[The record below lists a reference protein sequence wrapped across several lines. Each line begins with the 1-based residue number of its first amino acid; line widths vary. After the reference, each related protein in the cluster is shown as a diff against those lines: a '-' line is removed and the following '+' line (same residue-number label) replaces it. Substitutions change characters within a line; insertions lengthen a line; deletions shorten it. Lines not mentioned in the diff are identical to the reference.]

1 MCENKKDGVSGDES
15 GLRCFS
21 MRHFFQVDEKDA
33 AQIENLSKR
42 MQRLVYGAVDYN
54 SLIQP
59 GRTLTYKLYMGEKWQ
74 YPRLTDTST
83 LSGNITEQMGLVPF
97 MVFKATSVSRNQTD
111 FSPHYFA
118 GDDQILDHN
127 VRHIL
132 LTPDDATDRDVEL
145 NHPVNSKAVKL
156 YNTLESSMPTAF
168 DVFRDAK
175 RTMREHVGKKSIPMT
190 MARNADN
197 VNKAGKVQHP
207 WVEVTPG
214 RAPKGSPRAV
224 VVAMH
229 WFQAGGAERWALE
242 TVKLVRDA
250 GFIPIVITDR
260 DGHQPWIADP
270 AFDDAILLPMT
281 MPVQERPGDSP
292 VLRALFEQFDIAGI
306 LIHHCQWMYDN
317 AWWVKTHF
325 PQTRIV
331 DSLHIVEYYFHG
343 GFPKESVAHDEWID
357 LHHVISPQLEHWL
370 INDHQIAPEKVV
382 DAPLVGLTADAKTP
396 SFKERDK
403 TKPFTVAYIGRMVR
417 QKRPEAFILAA
428 KAVNAAYPGKV
439 RFIMQ
444 GNGDMD
450 AFSDMMIKRYGLEEV
465 IERRAL
471 DAPVAQTYRDADAL
485 LISSINEGITLTS
498 IEAISAGVP
507 VISANVGSQETL
519 IPPKGLCRR
528 MTSNF
533 VHDAKSALSHI
544 LNNEEDRRKLWE
556 SELARLQKFS
566 ELESAEAY
574 FKKMLKEWH
583 D

>member
-1 MCENKKDGVSGDES
+1 
-15 GLRCFS
+15 

-343 GFPKESVAHDEWID
+343 GFPKESVSHDEWID

-444 GNGDMD
+444 GNGDLD

>member
-1 MCENKKDGVSGDES
+1 
-15 GLRCFS
+15 

-83 LSGNITEQMGLVPF
+83 LSGDITEQMGLVPF

-156 YNTLESSMPTAF
+156 YNTLESSVPTAF

-175 RTMREHVGKKSIPMT
+175 RTIREHVGKKPIPMA
-190 MARNADN
+190 MARSADN

-507 VISANVGSQETL
+507 VLSANVGSQETL

>member
-1 MCENKKDGVSGDES
+1 
-15 GLRCFS
+15 
-21 MRHFFQVDEKDA
+21 MRHFFQVDERDA
-33 AQIENLSKR
+33 VQLNQLSER

-59 GRTLTYKLYMGEKWQ
+59 RRTLTYKLYMGEKWQ

-83 LSGNITEQMGLVPF
+83 LSGDITEQMGLVPF

-111 FSPHYFA
+111 FSPHYFV

-156 YNTLESSMPTAF
+156 YNTLESSVPTAF
-168 DVFRDAK
+168 DVFRDTK
-175 RTMREHVGKKSIPMT
+175 RTIREHVGKKPIPMT
-190 MARNADN
+190 MARSADN

-260 DGHQPWIADP
+260 DGHQPWITDP

-292 VLRALFEQFDIAGI
+292 MLRALFEQFDIAGI

-325 PQTRIV
+325 PKTRVV

-471 DAPVAQTYRDADAL
+471 DTPVAQTYRDADAL

-507 VISANVGSQETL
+507 VLSANVGSQETL

-528 MTSNF
+528 MTSSF

-574 FKKMLKEWH
+574 FKKMLKEWY

>member
-1 MCENKKDGVSGDES
+1 
-15 GLRCFS
+15 

-83 LSGNITEQMGLVPF
+83 LSGDITEQMGLVPF

-156 YNTLESSMPTAF
+156 YNTLESSVPTAF

-175 RTMREHVGKKSIPMT
+175 RTIREHVGKKPIPMA
-190 MARNADN
+190 MARSADN

-428 KAVNAAYPGKV
+428 KAVNAVYPGKV

-507 VISANVGSQETL
+507 VLSANVGSQETL

>member
-1 MCENKKDGVSGDES
+1 
-15 GLRCFS
+15 

-83 LSGNITEQMGLVPF
+83 LSGNISEQMGLVPF

-250 GFIPIVITDR
+250 GVIPIVITDR

>member
-1 MCENKKDGVSGDES
+1 
-15 GLRCFS
+15 

-83 LSGNITEQMGLVPF
+83 LSGDITEQMGLVPF

-156 YNTLESSMPTAF
+156 YNTLESSVPTAF
-168 DVFRDAK
+168 DVFRDTK
-175 RTMREHVGKKSIPMT
+175 RTIREHVGKKPIPMT
-190 MARNADN
+190 MARSADN
-197 VNKAGKVQHP
+197 VNKAEKVQHP

-507 VISANVGSQETL
+507 VLSANVGSQETL

-533 VHDAKSALSHI
+533 VHDAKSVLSHI
-544 LNNEEDRRKLWE
+544 LNSEEDRRKLWE

>member
-1 MCENKKDGVSGDES
+1 
-15 GLRCFS
+15 

-83 LSGNITEQMGLVPF
+83 LSGDITEQMGLVPF

-111 FSPHYFA
+111 FSPHYFV

-156 YNTLESSMPTAF
+156 YNTLESSVPTAF

-175 RTMREHVGKKSIPMT
+175 RTIREHVGKKPIPMT
-190 MARNADN
+190 MARSADN

-428 KAVNAAYPGKV
+428 KAVNTAYPGKV

-507 VISANVGSQETL
+507 VLSANVGSQETL

>member
-1 MCENKKDGVSGDES
+1 
-15 GLRCFS
+15 

-83 LSGNITEQMGLVPF
+83 LSGDITEQMGLVPF

-156 YNTLESSMPTAF
+156 YNTLESSVPTAF
-168 DVFRDAK
+168 DVFRDTK
-175 RTMREHVGKKSIPMT
+175 RTIREHVGKKPIPMT
-190 MARNADN
+190 MARSADN

-250 GFIPIVITDR
+250 GFLPIVITDR

-357 LHHVISPQLEHWL
+357 LHHVISPQLERWL

-507 VISANVGSQETL
+507 VLSANVGSQETL

-528 MTSNF
+528 MTLNF

>member
-1 MCENKKDGVSGDES
+1 
-15 GLRCFS
+15 
-21 MRHFFQVDEKDA
+21 
-33 AQIENLSKR
+33 

-450 AFSDMMIKRYGLEEV
+450 AFSDMMIKRYGLEKV

-498 IEAISAGVP
+498 IEAISTGVP
-507 VISANVGSQETL
+507 VLSANVGSQETL

>member
-1 MCENKKDGVSGDES
+1 
-15 GLRCFS
+15 

-83 LSGNITEQMGLVPF
+83 LSGDITEQMGLVPF

-132 LTPDDATDRDVEL
+132 LTPDEATDKDVEL
-145 NHPVNSKAVKL
+145 NHPIDSKAVKL
-156 YNTLESSMPTAF
+156 YNALEASVPVAF
-168 DVFRDAK
+168 DVFRDMK
-175 RTMREHVGKKSIPMT
+175 RALRENIGKKPIPQI
-190 MARNADN
+190 MARSADN
-197 VNKAGKVQHP
+197 VNNAGEVQHP
-207 WVEVTPG
+207 WVEITPG
-214 RAPKGSPRAV
+214 KAPKGSPRAV
-224 VVAMH
+224 IVAMH

-450 AFSDMMIKRYGLEEV
+450 AFSDMMINRYGLEEV

-507 VISANVGSQETL
+507 VLSANVGSQGTL
-519 IPPKGLCRR
+519 IPPRGLCRR

-556 SELARLQKFS
+556 SELTRLQKFS

>member
-1 MCENKKDGVSGDES
+1 
-15 GLRCFS
+15 

-83 LSGNITEQMGLVPF
+83 LSGDITEQMGLVPF

-260 DGHQPWIADP
+260 DGHQPGIADST
-270 AFDDAILLPMT
+270 FDDAILLPMT

-325 PQTRIV
+325 PKTRIV

>member
-1 MCENKKDGVSGDES
+1 
-15 GLRCFS
+15 

-83 LSGNITEQMGLVPF
+83 LSGDITEQMGLVPF

-111 FSPHYFA
+111 FSPHYFV

-156 YNTLESSMPTAF
+156 YNTLESSVPTAF

-175 RTMREHVGKKSIPMT
+175 RTIREHVGKKPIPMT
-190 MARNADN
+190 MARSADN

-450 AFSDMMIKRYGLEEV
+450 AFSDMMIKRYGLEKV

-507 VISANVGSQETL
+507 VLSANVGSQETL

-533 VHDAKSALSHI
+533 VQDAKSALSHI

>member
-1 MCENKKDGVSGDES
+1 M
-15 GLRCFS
+15 L

-83 LSGNITEQMGLVPF
+83 LSGDITEQMGLVPF

-175 RTMREHVGKKSIPMT
+175 RTMREHVGKKPIPMT
-190 MARNADN
+190 MARSADN
-197 VNKAGKVQHP
+197 VNKAEKVQHP

-224 VVAMH
+224 IVAMH

-260 DGHQPWIADP
+260 DGHQPWITDP

-292 VLRALFEQFDIAGI
+292 MLRALFEQFDIAGI

-325 PQTRIV
+325 PKTRVV

-507 VISANVGSQETL
+507 VLSANVGSQETL

-528 MTSNF
+528 MTSSF

>member
-1 MCENKKDGVSGDES
+1 
-15 GLRCFS
+15 

-507 VISANVGSQETL
+507 VISTNVGSQETL

>member
-1 MCENKKDGVSGDES
+1 
-15 GLRCFS
+15 

-343 GFPKESVAHDEWID
+343 GFPKESVSHDEWID

-471 DAPVAQTYRDADAL
+471 DAPVSQTYRDADAL

>member
-1 MCENKKDGVSGDES
+1 
-15 GLRCFS
+15 

-574 FKKMLKEWH
+574 FKKILKEWH

>member
-1 MCENKKDGVSGDES
+1 
-15 GLRCFS
+15 

-59 GRTLTYKLYMGEKWQ
+59 GRTLTYRLYMGEKWQ

-83 LSGNITEQMGLVPF
+83 LSGDITEQMGLVPF

-111 FSPHYFA
+111 FSPHYFV

-156 YNTLESSMPTAF
+156 YNTLESSVPTAF

-175 RTMREHVGKKSIPMT
+175 RTIREHVGKKPIPMT
-190 MARNADN
+190 MARSADN

-507 VISANVGSQETL
+507 VLSANVGSQETL

-533 VHDAKSALSHI
+533 VHDAKSVLSHI

>member
-1 MCENKKDGVSGDES
+1 M
-15 GLRCFS
+15 L

-83 LSGNITEQMGLVPF
+83 LSGDITEQMGLVPF

-145 NHPVNSKAVKL
+145 NHPVDSKAVKL

-175 RTMREHVGKKSIPMT
+175 RTMREHVGKKPIPMT
-190 MARNADN
+190 MARSADN
-197 VNKAGKVQHP
+197 VNKAEKVQHP

-214 RAPKGSPRAV
+214 RAPKGSPRV
-224 VVAMH
+224 VIVAMH

-260 DGHQPWIADP
+260 DGHQPWITDP

-292 VLRALFEQFDIAGI
+292 MLRALFEQFDIAGI

-325 PQTRIV
+325 PKTRVV

-471 DAPVAQTYRDADAL
+471 DTPVAQTYRDADAL

-507 VISANVGSQETL
+507 VLSANVGSQETL

-528 MTSNF
+528 MTSSF

-574 FKKMLKEWH
+574 FKKMLKEWY

>member
-1 MCENKKDGVSGDES
+1 
-15 GLRCFS
+15 
-21 MRHFFQVDEKDA
+21 
-33 AQIENLSKR
+33 
-42 MQRLVYGAVDYN
+42 
-54 SLIQP
+54 
-59 GRTLTYKLYMGEKWQ
+59 
-74 YPRLTDTST
+74 
-83 LSGNITEQMGLVPF
+83 
-97 MVFKATSVSRNQTD
+97 
-111 FSPHYFA
+111 
-118 GDDQILDHN
+118 
-127 VRHIL
+127 
-132 LTPDDATDRDVEL
+132 
-145 NHPVNSKAVKL
+145 
-156 YNTLESSMPTAF
+156 
-168 DVFRDAK
+168 
-175 RTMREHVGKKSIPMT
+175 
-190 MARNADN
+190 
-197 VNKAGKVQHP
+197 
-207 WVEVTPG
+207 
-214 RAPKGSPRAV
+214 
-224 VVAMH
+224 
-229 WFQAGGAERWALE
+229 
-242 TVKLVRDA
+242 
-250 GFIPIVITDR
+250 
-260 DGHQPWIADP
+260 
-270 AFDDAILLPMT
+270 
-281 MPVQERPGDSP
+281 
-292 VLRALFEQFDIAGI
+292 
-306 LIHHCQWMYDN
+306 
-317 AWWVKTHF
+317 
-325 PQTRIV
+325 
-331 DSLHIVEYYFHG
+331 
-343 GFPKESVAHDEWID
+343 
-357 LHHVISPQLEHWL
+357 
-370 INDHQIAPEKVV
+370 
-382 DAPLVGLTADAKTP
+382 
-396 SFKERDK
+396 
-403 TKPFTVAYIGRMVR
+403 MVR

>member
-1 MCENKKDGVSGDES
+1 
-15 GLRCFS
+15 

-343 GFPKESVAHDEWID
+343 GFPKESVSHDEWID

-519 IPPKGLCRR
+519 IPLKGLCRR

>member
-1 MCENKKDGVSGDES
+1 
-15 GLRCFS
+15 

-83 LSGNITEQMGLVPF
+83 LSGDITEQMGLVPF
-97 MVFKATSVSRNQTD
+97 MVFKATSVSRSQTD

-132 LTPDDATDRDVEL
+132 LTPDEATDKDVEL
-145 NHPVNSKAVKL
+145 NHPIDSKAVKL
-156 YNTLESSMPTAF
+156 YNALEASVPAAF
-168 DVFRDAK
+168 DVFRDMK
-175 RTMREHVGKKSIPMT
+175 RALRENIGKKPIPQI
-190 MARNADN
+190 MARTADN
-197 VNKAGKVQHP
+197 VNNAGEVQHP
-207 WVEVTPG
+207 WVEITPG
-214 RAPKGSPRAV
+214 KAPKGSPRAV
-224 VVAMH
+224 IVAMH

-242 TVKLVRDA
+242 TVKLVRAA

-260 DGHQPWIADP
+260 DGHQPWIANP

-317 AWWVKTHF
+317 AWWVKAHF
-325 PQTRIV
+325 PKTRVV

-507 VISANVGSQETL
+507 VLSANVGSQETL

>member
-1 MCENKKDGVSGDES
+1 
-15 GLRCFS
+15 

-83 LSGNITEQMGLVPF
+83 LSGDITEQMGLVPF

-156 YNTLESSMPTAF
+156 YNTLESSVPTAF

-175 RTMREHVGKKSIPMT
+175 RTIREHVGKKPIPMT
-190 MARNADN
+190 MARSADN

-260 DGHQPWIADP
+260 DGHQPWIANP

-370 INDHQIAPEKVV
+370 INDHQIASEKVV

-507 VISANVGSQETL
+507 VLSANVGSQETL

>member
-1 MCENKKDGVSGDES
+1 
-15 GLRCFS
+15 

-83 LSGNITEQMGLVPF
+83 LSGDITEQMGLVPF

-197 VNKAGKVQHP
+197 VNKDGKVQHP

-317 AWWVKTHF
+317 VWWVKAHF
-325 PQTRIV
+325 PKTRIV

-471 DAPVAQTYRDADAL
+471 DAPVTQTYRDADAL

>member
-1 MCENKKDGVSGDES
+1 
-15 GLRCFS
+15 

-83 LSGNITEQMGLVPF
+83 LSGDITEQMGLVPF

-118 GDDQILDHN
+118 GDDQILDQK

-156 YNTLESSMPTAF
+156 YNTLESSVPTAF
-168 DVFRDAK
+168 DVFRDTK
-175 RTMREHVGKKSIPMT
+175 RTIREHVGKKPIPMT
-190 MARNADN
+190 MARSADN

-250 GFIPIVITDR
+250 GFLPIVITDR

-357 LHHVISPQLEHWL
+357 LHHVISPQLERWL

>member
-1 MCENKKDGVSGDES
+1 
-15 GLRCFS
+15 

-343 GFPKESVAHDEWID
+343 GFPKESVSHDEWID

-498 IEAISAGVP
+498 IKAISAGVP

>member
-1 MCENKKDGVSGDES
+1 
-15 GLRCFS
+15 

-83 LSGNITEQMGLVPF
+83 LSGDITEQMGLVPF

-156 YNTLESSMPTAF
+156 YNTLESSVPTAF

-175 RTMREHVGKKSIPMT
+175 RTIREHVGKKPIPVT
-190 MARNADN
+190 MARSADN

-260 DGHQPWIADP
+260 DGHQPWIANP

-471 DAPVAQTYRDADAL
+471 DTPVAQTYRDADAL

-507 VISANVGSQETL
+507 VLSANVGSQETL

>member
-1 MCENKKDGVSGDES
+1 
-15 GLRCFS
+15 

-83 LSGNITEQMGLVPF
+83 LSGDITEQMGLVPF

-145 NHPVNSKAVKL
+145 NHPVDSKAVKL

-175 RTMREHVGKKSIPMT
+175 RTMREHVGKKPIPMT
-190 MARNADN
+190 MARSADN

-224 VVAMH
+224 IVAMH

-260 DGHQPWIADP
+260 DGHQPWITDP

-292 VLRALFEQFDIAGI
+292 MLRALFEQFDIAGI

-325 PQTRIV
+325 PKTRVV

-471 DAPVAQTYRDADAL
+471 DTPVAQTYRDADAL

-507 VISANVGSQETL
+507 VLSANVGSQETL

-528 MTSNF
+528 MTSSF

-574 FKKMLKEWH
+574 FKKMLKEWY

>member
-1 MCENKKDGVSGDES
+1 M
-15 GLRCFS
+15 L

-83 LSGNITEQMGLVPF
+83 LSGDITEQMGLVPF

-197 VNKAGKVQHP
+197 VNKDGKVQHP

-317 AWWVKTHF
+317 AWWVKAHF
-325 PQTRIV
+325 PKTRIV

-471 DAPVAQTYRDADAL
+471 DAPVTQTYRDADAL

>member
-1 MCENKKDGVSGDES
+1 
-15 GLRCFS
+15 

-175 RTMREHVGKKSIPMT
+175 RTMHEHVGKKSIPMT

>member
-1 MCENKKDGVSGDES
+1 
-15 GLRCFS
+15 

-111 FSPHYFA
+111 FSPHYFV

-156 YNTLESSMPTAF
+156 YNTLESSVPTAF

-175 RTMREHVGKKSIPMT
+175 RTIREHVGKKPIPMT
-190 MARNADN
+190 MARSADN

-450 AFSDMMIKRYGLEEV
+450 AFSDMMIKRYRLEEV

-507 VISANVGSQETL
+507 VLSANVGSQETL

-574 FKKMLKEWH
+574 FKKMLKEWY

>member
-1 MCENKKDGVSGDES
+1 
-15 GLRCFS
+15 

-83 LSGNITEQMGLVPF
+83 LSGDITEQMGLVPF
-97 MVFKATSVSRNQTD
+97 MVFKATSVSRSQTD

-343 GFPKESVAHDEWID
+343 GFPKESVSHDEWID

>member
-1 MCENKKDGVSGDES
+1 
-15 GLRCFS
+15 

-83 LSGNITEQMGLVPF
+83 LSGDITEQMGLVPF
-97 MVFKATSVSRNQTD
+97 MVFKDTSVSRNQTD

-197 VNKAGKVQHP
+197 VNKDGKVQHP

-317 AWWVKTHF
+317 AWWVKAHF
-325 PQTRIV
+325 PKTRIV

>member
-1 MCENKKDGVSGDES
+1 
-15 GLRCFS
+15 

-83 LSGNITEQMGLVPF
+83 LSGDITEQMGLVPF

-156 YNTLESSMPTAF
+156 YNTLESSVPTAF

-175 RTMREHVGKKSIPMT
+175 RTIREHVGEKPIPMA
-190 MARNADN
+190 MARSADN

-507 VISANVGSQETL
+507 VLSANVGSQETL

>member
-1 MCENKKDGVSGDES
+1 
-15 GLRCFS
+15 

-83 LSGNITEQMGLVPF
+83 LSGDITEQMGLVPF
-97 MVFKATSVSRNQTD
+97 MVFKATSVSRSQTD

-132 LTPDDATDRDVEL
+132 LTPDEATDKDVEL
-145 NHPVNSKAVKL
+145 NHPIDSKAVKL
-156 YNTLESSMPTAF
+156 YNALEASVPAAF
-168 DVFRDAK
+168 DVFRDMK
-175 RTMREHVGKKSIPMT
+175 RALRENIGKKPIPQI
-190 MARNADN
+190 MARSADN
-197 VNKAGKVQHP
+197 VNNAGEVQHP
-207 WVEVTPG
+207 WVEITPG
-214 RAPKGSPRAV
+214 KAPKGSPRAV
-224 VVAMH
+224 IVAMH

-242 TVKLVRDA
+242 TVKLVRAA

-357 LHHVISPQLEHWL
+357 LHHVISPQLERWL

-507 VISANVGSQETL
+507 VLSANVGSQETL

>member
-1 MCENKKDGVSGDES
+1 
-15 GLRCFS
+15 

-83 LSGNITEQMGLVPF
+83 LSGDITEQMGLVPF

-111 FSPHYFA
+111 FSPHYFV

-156 YNTLESSMPTAF
+156 YNTLESSVPTAF

-175 RTMREHVGKKSIPMT
+175 RTIREHVGEKPIPMT
-190 MARNADN
+190 MARSADN

-292 VLRALFEQFDIAGI
+292 MLRALFEQFDIAGI

-325 PQTRIV
+325 PKTRVV

-507 VISANVGSQETL
+507 VLSANVGSQETL

-528 MTSNF
+528 MTSSF

-574 FKKMLKEWH
+574 FKKMLKEWY

>member
-1 MCENKKDGVSGDES
+1 
-15 GLRCFS
+15 

-439 RFIMQ
+439 RFIIQ

>member
-1 MCENKKDGVSGDES
+1 
-15 GLRCFS
+15 

-74 YPRLTDTST
+74 YPRLTDIST
-83 LSGNITEQMGLVPF
+83 LSGDITEQMGLVPF

-156 YNTLESSMPTAF
+156 YNTLESSVPTAF
-168 DVFRDAK
+168 DVFRDTK
-175 RTMREHVGKKSIPMT
+175 RTIREHVGKKPIPMT
-190 MARNADN
+190 MARSADN

-250 GFIPIVITDR
+250 GFLPIVITDR

-357 LHHVISPQLEHWL
+357 LHHVISPQLERWL

-507 VISANVGSQETL
+507 VLSANVGSQETL

>member
-1 MCENKKDGVSGDES
+1 
-15 GLRCFS
+15 

-83 LSGNITEQMGLVPF
+83 LSGDITEQMGLVPF

-357 LHHVISPQLEHWL
+357 LHHVISPQLERWL

-507 VISANVGSQETL
+507 VLSANVGSQETL

>member
-1 MCENKKDGVSGDES
+1 
-15 GLRCFS
+15 

-83 LSGNITEQMGLVPF
+83 LSGDITEQMGLVPF

-145 NHPVNSKAVKL
+145 NHPVDSKAVKL

-175 RTMREHVGKKSIPMT
+175 RTMREHVGKKPIPMT
-190 MARNADN
+190 MARSADN

-507 VISANVGSQETL
+507 VLSANVGSQETL

-556 SELARLQKFS
+556 SELTRLQKFS

>member
-1 MCENKKDGVSGDES
+1 M
-15 GLRCFS
+15 L
-21 MRHFFQVDEKDA
+21 MQHFFQVDEKDA

-83 LSGNITEQMGLVPF
+83 LSGDITEQMGLVPF

-111 FSPHYFA
+111 FSPHYFV

-156 YNTLESSMPTAF
+156 YNTLESSVPTAF

-175 RTMREHVGKKSIPMT
+175 RTIREHVGKKPIPMT
-190 MARNADN
+190 MARSADN

-450 AFSDMMIKRYGLEEV
+450 AFSDMMIKRYRLEEV

-507 VISANVGSQETL
+507 VLSANVGSQETL